1 MEIGRLMQDFNT
13 MADVS
18 KLVENPQN
26 DYYGRVREFAD
37 KLLHSY
43 KHDYSFNEK
52 PDILYNDSIAKAVAD
67 GYGDELKNELSMNLS
82 SMRNKGAY
90 SQEDIEKRESAM
102 KRIFVKINKYD
113 NKRREILIK
122 YEGKRNTIVNKYKS
136 SDKNNKN
143 KHENEYKK
151 RVDDRDSWIKDEKT
165 YAIIG
170 IVIMLLIALA
180 VCILIGSKVI
190 ENIKKV
196 FDLIMNGQFNAE
208 LLKSLLKAV
217 LGVAAIA
224 APICIALWI
233 WDSYKHREAS
243 AHFDNK
249 GEKEMMDNAIHS
261 DSNDII
267 HTMKRELLNLG
278 EDFITEIKAA

>member
-1 MEIGRLMQDFNT
+1 MQDFNT

-18 KLVENPQN
+18 KLADNPQN
-26 DYYGRVREFAD
+26 AYYGRVREFAD
-37 KLLHSY
+37 KLLHDY
-43 KHDYSFNEK
+43 NHDYSFNEK

-90 SQEDIEKRESAM
+90 NQEDIEKRESAM
-102 KRIFVKINKYD
+102 KRIFEKINKYD

-136 SDKNNKN
+136 SDKDNKN
-143 KHENEYKK
+143 KYENEYKK
-151 RVDDRDSWIKDEKT
+151 RVDNRDNWIKDEKT

-208 LLKSLLKAV
+208 LLKSLLKAA

-233 WDSYKHREAS
+233 WYSYKDRESA
-243 AHFDNK
+243 AHFDNNVEK
-249 GEKEMMDNAIHS
+249 GMIDSAVRS